1 MSVGPSSAIA
11 PHEAVGRALLAAHVL
26 PGAKPPAGYNDRRGA
41 LWARLLAHRTLPKSK
56 EFETEWRAL
65 RAMLVQ
71 AGAESPGHALGAALG
86 ALDRA
91 WGAACQSGLVD
102 SWN

>member
-1 MSVGPSSAIA
+1 MTGGPKCAVS

-26 PGAKPPAGYNDRRGA
+26 PAADPPDGYNDRRGA
-41 LWARLLAHRTLPKSK
+41 LWARLLANRTLPKSK
-56 EFETEWRAL
+56 EFETEWGAL

-71 AGAESPGHALGAALG
+71 AGAETPGHHLGAPLD

-91 WGAACQSGLVD
+91 WGAACQSGLVN
-102 SWN
+102 SWS